1 MSVYPSLWV
10 LGALSALA
18 QVEVFTPPGQTDITY
33 SVNIPKDTATS
44 GSGPVYFQLKS
55 TSPVQWFAWGQGDQ
69 MQGANIFVVYASS
82 DGHNVTV
89 SPRLGDGHFEPLY
102 NQDARV
108 SLLDGSGVK
117 DGTITANIRCDT
129 CTSWS
134 DGSANVTSTASPYI
148 WAVKFGPPLNTSDVS
163 ATIAKHDDMG
173 GATVNMRKATGGH
186 LANPFSDTAD
196 SSAAEAVGSPFD
208 IESIYRQRIA
218 HAVLMIIA
226 FVVFFPVFALGLHLF
241 PASWTV
247 RIHGLAQIF
256 ALMISIAGMGLG
268 VSMAHAFEMLPHHHP
283 IIGLV
288 VVSGLVLIQPL
299 MGLLQHRHFRKTGG
313 KSAFAYLHRWFG
325 RAMIVLGIVNGG
337 LGFRMTREANPGAA
351 PRAVIIAYSVV
362 AGVVGVGYVLV
373 VGERTRPRAD

>member
-1 MSVYPSLWV
+1 
-10 LGALSALA
+10 
-18 QVEVFTPPGQTDITY
+18 
-33 SVNIPKDTATS
+33 
-44 GSGPVYFQLKS
+44 
-55 TSPVQWFAWGQGDQ
+55 
-69 MQGANIFVVYASS
+69 MQGANIFVVYASGDS
-82 DGHNVTV
+82 NNVTV
-89 SPRLGDGHFEPLY
+89 SPRLGEGHFEPLY

-108 SLLDGSGVK
+108 SLLDGSGVM

-129 CTSWS
+129 CISWS

-148 WAVKFGPPLNTSDVS
+148 WAVKYGPPLDTSDVR
-163 ATIAKHDDMG
+163 ATITKHDDMG
-173 GATVNMRKATGGH
+173 GATVNIRKATGGH
-186 LANPFSDTAD
+186 LANPFSDAFD
-196 SSAAEAVGSPFD
+196 SSAAEAVRPPFD

-226 FVVFFPVFALGLHLF
+226 FVVFFPFFALGLHLF
-241 PASWTV
+241 PASWTL
-247 RIHGLAQIF
+247 RIHGLAQMF

-288 VVSGLVLIQPL
+288 VVSGLVLFQPF

-373 VGERTRPRAD
+373 VGERTRPRPV